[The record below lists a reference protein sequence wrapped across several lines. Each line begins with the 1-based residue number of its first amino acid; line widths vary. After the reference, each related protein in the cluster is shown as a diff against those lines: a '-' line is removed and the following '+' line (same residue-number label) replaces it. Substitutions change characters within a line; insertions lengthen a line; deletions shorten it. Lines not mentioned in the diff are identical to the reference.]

1 MSKYCYIYLPFDF
14 APLHALV
21 APLRVASFSEMMLN
35 GILRQ
40 ENSRYN
46 IPMSS
51 LADKL
56 KALGVKVGTADLP
69 PSVPPTGR
77 MKTPIHT
84 VIPGGFRQT
93 ARGEAFVSEQTFGA
107 DYHHGSQSILLTSPL
122 DAIAAWAKDP
132 RLSLFPLSSF
142 AFLDTET
149 SGLSGGTGTYAFMVG
164 VGRFEG
170 DDFRLAQFF
179 LRDPSEEPAMLEA
192 LIEFLAPARALV
204 TFNGKAFDAPL
215 LNTRYAL
222 HNIPSP
228 IKEFSHL
235 DLLPL
240 SRRLWRDRL
249 TSRTLKNLEVE
260 ILDAPRASEEVPG
273 YEIPWLYFDYLRT
286 GDATPLKG
294 VFYHNAMDVVAMA
307 ALLSRVAVMLHDP
320 FNGNIHHGLDFIALG
335 KLYEDLGQ
343 WESAARLL
351 EHGLTHDLTEADF
364 GSALERLSHLQKRRG
379 DVGEAVRLWEQA
391 AEQGHIYAH
400 VELAKH
406 YEHRVRDLDEA
417 VRWAKSALEL
427 VKESNLPAYVKKH
440 WREELAHRSERLKKK
455 RKSKNSRNSL

>member
-1 MSKYCYIYLPFDF
+1 MDSPKL
-14 APLHALV
+14 
-21 APLRVASFSEMMLN
+21 
-35 GILRQ
+35 
-40 ENSRYN
+40 
-46 IPMSS
+46 S

-56 KALGVKVGTADLP
+56 KALGVKVGTADLTP
-69 PSVPPTGR
+69 PKPAFSI
-77 MKTPIHT
+77 PIHT
-84 VIPGGFRQT
+84 IVPGGYRQT
-93 ARGEAFVSEQTFGA
+93 ARGEAFVSEQTFRA
-107 DYHHGSQSILLTSPL
+107 DYRHGNQSIIITSPL
-122 DAIAAWAKDP
+122 DKVATWARDP
-132 RLSLFPLSSF
+132 RIRELNIEQF

-170 DDFRLAQFF
+170 NDFRLAQFF

-192 LIEFLAPARALV
+192 LIEFLAPCRALV

-215 LNTRYAL
+215 LNTRFAL
-222 HNIPSP
+222 HSIPTP
-228 IKEFSHL
+228 LKDFFHL

-240 SRRLWRDRL
+240 ARRLWRDRL
-249 TSRTLKNLEVE
+249 PSRALKYLEE
-260 ILDAPRASEEVPG
+260 NILDAPRTAEEVPG

-307 ALLSRVAVMLHDP
+307 ALLSHMAALLHDP
-320 FNGNIHHGLDFIALG
+320 FDGRVQHGLDFIAMG

-343 WESAARLL
+343 WDFAARLL
-351 EHGLTHDLTEADF
+351 EHGLAHDLSEADF

-379 DVGEAVRLWEQA
+379 DLGEAVRLWEQA

-406 YEHRVRDLDEA
+406 YEHRLRDYVEA
-417 VRWAKSALEL
+417 MKWAKSALEL
-427 VKESNLPAYVKKH
+427 VKSSELPAYIKKH
-440 WREELAHRSERLKKK
+440 WKQELDHRLVRLKA
-455 RKSKNSRNSL
+455 KSKSR